1 MTLSIVWLKGQAMK
15 ISPNVKPALWGAVG
29 GAIAAMIVGFA
40 WGGWVTGGTA
50 EKMAV
55 TQSGIAV
62 VEALVPVCVA
72 LSVSDPAGPAKLEQL
87 AALKASYERTEF
99 VMKAGWATM
108 PTAKEPNRR
117 LAEACAELIA
127 KAAGT

>member
-1 MTLSIVWLKGQAMK
+1 MP
-15 ISPNVKPALWGAVG
+15 ISQNVKPALWGAFG
-29 GAIAAMIVGFA
+29 GAIAAIIVGFA

-62 VEALVPVCVA
+62 VEALVPVCVS
-72 LSVSDPAGPAKLEQL
+72 LSVNDPAGPAKLEQL
-87 AALKASYERTEF
+87 AALKSSWERREF

-108 PTAKEPNRR
+108 PNAKEPNGRV
-117 LAEACAELIA
+117 AEACAEVIA
-127 KAAGT
+127 KAAET